1 MRRPHFIASQAANAR
16 GIIGRIIAAI
26 MARETCADN
35 LRAVDAL
42 NIANN
47 DRVIDIGC
55 GPGPMLGVMAKRAPL
70 AKIVGIDPS
79 RLMVHIAARRNA
91 HSVKSGQ
98 VRVIEGGVPKLAFE
112 DDHFDKALC
121 AHVLYFW
128 ENLDE
133 GLLETARVLKPGGQL
148 VLLFRSSADP
158 QTGSFPKEI
167 YTFYSE
173 DEIKSS
179 LARAGM
185 QVISTSSS
193 LSSSNKSDPIVM
205 VSQKPRPVS

>member
-1 MRRPHFIASQAANAR
+1 
-16 GIIGRIIAAI
+16 

-42 NIANN
+42 NIVNN

-55 GPGPMLGVMAKRAPL
+55 GPGPMLGVMAERAPL
-70 AKIVGIDPS
+70 ANIVGIDPS
-79 RLMVHIAARRNA
+79 RLMVHIAAKRNA
-91 HSVKSGQ
+91 NLLKSDR
-98 VRVIEGGVPKLAFE
+98 VRVIEGGVPKLPFE
-112 DDHFDKALC
+112 NDHFDKALC
-121 AHVLYFW
+121 AHVIYFW

-133 GLLETARVLKPGGQL
+133 GLLEIARVLKPGGQL
-148 VLLFRSSADP
+148 VLLFRSSDDP
-158 QTGSFPKEI
+158 QTGSFPEEI
-167 YTFYSE
+167 YAFYSE

-205 VSQKPRPVS
+205 VSQKPWPVS